1 MSYFPCKL
9 NKKHLNFHKPDINV
23 GDKGKFSQYNKEE
36 EKPRKKYWEEPKTWE
51 AKKNT
56 TRKIGGGH
64 PENRLQQMRVK
75 SGITQEQAAEHFGFD
90 VRTLQRYESGEK
102 FPDMKCLVKMTKLY
116 QCTAGELFS

>member
-1 MSYFPCKL
+1 MPGTKGNFPSTI
-9 NKKHLNFHKPDINV
+9 KKRKNLEKSTGRNLRHK
-23 GDKGKFSQYNKEE
+23 KQ
-36 EKPRKKYWEEPKTWE
+36 
-51 AKKNT
+51 KKNT

-102 FPDMKCLVKMTKLY
+102 FPDMKCLVKMRKLY
-116 QCTAGELFS
+116 QCTGDELLS